1 MVAGHIHTFNV
12 KLNHTMINDGN
23 ADRVTLSIDLKK
35 NQWVEKFL
43 DTFVKK

>member
-1 MVAGHIHTFNV
+1 MEAGFIHTFNV

-35 NQWVEKFL
+35 NKWVDEFL
-43 DTFVKK
+43 SGFRKN